1 MAKKYEFKPDRTGTS
16 DLGKLYITKKQRKT
30 VLRWSLFALCC
41 LVLLIFQDVLMS
53 HVRIMG
59 ATTDLVASAIL
70 MICLLCGAE
79 SGGVF
84 TLAASFVWVFSGSA
98 PGIYS
103 AVLLTA
109 FGIFLSVFRQM
120 YLRKGWG
127 STLFCTGLA
136 LLGYEMAVFIIGL
149 LLGLTRPD
157 RLGSFLM
164 TVLLTGLTMP
174 LMYPVLS
181 AVSKIGGET
190 WKE

>member
-16 DLGKLYITKKQRKT
+16 DLGKLYITKKQRKI

-41 LVLLIFQDVLMS
+41 L
-53 HVRIMG
+53 
-59 ATTDLVASAIL
+59 
-70 MICLLCGAE
+70 
-79 SGGVF
+79 
-84 TLAASFVWVFSGSA
+84 
-98 PGIYS
+98 
-103 AVLLTA
+103 VLLTA